1 VTPQARRGTGPV
13 VLDASALLA
22 LLAEEPGADQIEA
35 LLDGAAM
42 STVNLSEVLQKSE
55 QHGIDTEGLEF
66 DLEALG
72 VEFHPFDASQ
82 ARATAD
88 IWARAP
94 RAGLSLG
101 DRACLGLAGRLG
113 VIALTADRSWSRIA
127 RAVGVTVET
136 IR

>member
-1 VTPQARRGTGPV
+1 M
-13 VLDASALLA
+13 LDASALLA
-22 LLAEEPGADQIEA
+22 LLAEEPGADEVEK
-35 LLDGAAM
+35 LLDGSAM

-72 VEFHPFDASQ
+72 VEFHSFDLTQ

-88 IWARAP
+88 VWARAP

-101 DRACLGLAGRLG
+101 DRACLALAHSLG
-113 VIALTADRSWSRIA
+113 GAAVTTDRRWSAAKHGIRVQVI
-127 RAVGVTVET
+127 G
-136 IR
+136 

>member
-1 VTPQARRGTGPV
+1 M
-13 VLDASALLA
+13 LDASALLA
-22 LLAEEPGADQIEA
+22 LLAEEPGADEVEK
-35 LLDGAAM
+35 LLDGSAM

-72 VEFHPFDASQ
+72 VEFHSFDLTQ

-88 IWARAP
+88 VWARAP

-101 DRACLGLAGRLG
+101 DRACLALAHSLG
-113 VIALTADRSWSRIA
+113 GAAVTTDRRWSAAKHGTEVRVIR
-127 RAVGVTVET
+127 
-136 IR
+136 

>member
-1 VTPQARRGTGPV
+1 VRRQRRRGAGPH
-13 VLDASALLA
+13 VLDALAVLA
-22 LLAEEPGADQIEA
+22 LLAEEPGADEVEK
-35 LLDGAAM
+35 LLEGAAI

-72 VEFHPFDASQ
+72 VEFHSFDVTQ

-88 IWARAP
+88 VWARAP

-101 DRACLGLAGRLG
+101 DRACLALAHSLG
-113 VIALTADRSWSRIA
+113 GAAVTTDRRWSAAKHGTEVRVIR
-127 RAVGVTVET
+127 
-136 IR
+136 

>member
-1 VTPQARRGTGPV
+1 MTPQARRGTGPI

-35 LLDGAAM
+35 LLEGAAM

-55 QHGIDTEGLEF
+55 QHGIDIEGLEF

-72 VEFHPFDASQ
+72 VEFHPFDVSQ

-88 IWARAP
+88 IWARA

-101 DRACLGLAGRLG
+101 DRACLALAGSLG
-113 VIALTADRSWSRIA
+113 RTAVTADPRWSAA
-127 RAVGVTVET
+127 RHGIKVRV

>member
-1 VTPQARRGTGPV
+1 MSRQRRRGAGPH

-22 LLAEEPGADQIEA
+22 LLANEPGADEVEE

-72 VEFHPFDASQ
+72 VEFHSFDLTQ

-88 IWARAP
+88 VWARAP

-101 DRACLGLAGRLG
+101 DRACLALAHSLG
-113 VIALTADRSWSRIA
+113 GAAVTTDRRWSAAKHGTEVRVIR
-127 RAVGVTVET
+127 
-136 IR
+136 

>member
-1 VTPQARRGTGPV
+1 MSRQRRRGAGPH

-22 LLAEEPGADQIEA
+22 LLANEPGADEVEE

-72 VEFHPFDASQ
+72 VEFHSFDVTQ

-88 IWARAP
+88 VWARAP

-101 DRACLGLAGRLG
+101 DRACLALAHSLG
-113 VIALTADRSWSRIA
+113 GAAVTTDRRWSAAKHGTEVRVIR
-127 RAVGVTVET
+127 
-136 IR
+136 

>member
-1 VTPQARRGTGPV
+1 MSRQRRRGAGPH

-22 LLAEEPGADQIEA
+22 LLANEPGADEVEK

-72 VEFHPFDASQ
+72 VEFHSFDVTQ

-88 IWARAP
+88 VWARAP

-101 DRACLGLAGRLG
+101 DRACLALAHSLG
-113 VIALTADRSWSRIA
+113 GAAVTTDRRWSAAKHGTEVRVIR
-127 RAVGVTVET
+127 
-136 IR
+136 

>member
-1 VTPQARRGTGPV
+1 

-22 LLAEEPGADQIEA
+22 LLAEEPGADEVEK

-55 QHGIDTEGLEF
+55 QHGIDTEGLDF

-72 VEFHPFDASQ
+72 VEFHPFDLTQ

-88 IWARAP
+88 VWARAP

-101 DRACLGLAGRLG
+101 DRACLALAHSLSGTAVTTDRRWSAAKHG
-113 VIALTADRSWSRIA
+113 TEVRVIR
-127 RAVGVTVET
+127 
-136 IR
+136 

>member
-1 VTPQARRGTGPV
+1 MSRQRRRGAGPH

-22 LLAEEPGADQIEA
+22 LLANEPGADEVEK

-72 VEFHPFDASQ
+72 VEYHSFDVTQ

-88 IWARAP
+88 VWARAP

-101 DRACLGLAGRLG
+101 DRACLALAHSLG
-113 VIALTADRSWSRIA
+113 GAAVTTDRRWSAAKHGTEVRVIR
-127 RAVGVTVET
+127 
-136 IR
+136 

>member
-1 VTPQARRGTGPV
+1 M
-13 VLDASALLA
+13 LDASALLA
-22 LLAEEPGADQIEA
+22 LLAEEPGADEVEE

-42 STVNLSEVLQKSE
+42 STVNLAEVLQKSE

-72 VEFHPFDASQ
+72 LEFHSFDLTQ

-88 IWARAP
+88 LWARVP

-101 DRACLGLAGRLG
+101 DRACLALAGSIAGTAVTTDRRWSAAKHG
-113 VIALTADRSWSRIA
+113 IQVRVIR
-127 RAVGVTVET
+127 
-136 IR
+136 

>member
-1 VTPQARRGTGPV
+1 MTRRPSRRAGPH

-22 LLAEEPGADQIEA
+22 LLAEEPGADEVEE

-42 STVNLSEVLQKSE
+42 ATVNLSEVLQKSE

-72 VEFHPFDASQ
+72 LEFHPLDVTQ
-82 ARATAD
+82 ARATAEV
-88 IWARAP
+88 WARAP
-94 RAGLSLG
+94 RACLSLG
-101 DRACLGLAGRLG
+101 DRACLALAHSLG
-113 VIALTADRSWSRIA
+113 GAAVTADRRWSAAKHAIEVRL
-127 RAVGVTVET
+127 

>member
-1 VTPQARRGTGPV
+1 MRRQRRRGAGPH
-13 VLDASALLA
+13 VLDALAVLA
-22 LLAEEPGADQIEA
+22 LLAEEPGADEVEK
-35 LLDGAAM
+35 LLEGAAI

-72 VEFHPFDASQ
+72 VEFHSFDVTQ

-88 IWARAP
+88 VWARAP

-101 DRACLGLAGRLG
+101 DRACLALAHSLG
-113 VIALTADRSWSRIA
+113 GAAVTTDRRWSAAKHGTEVRVIR
-127 RAVGVTVET
+127 
-136 IR
+136 

>member
-1 VTPQARRGTGPV
+1 MTPQRLRGARPQ

-22 LLAEEPGADQIEA
+22 LLAEEPGADEVEK

-55 QHGIDTEGLEF
+55 QHGIDTEGLDF

-72 VEFHPFDASQ
+72 VEFHLFNLTQ

-88 IWARAP
+88 VWARAP

-101 DRACLGLAGRLG
+101 DRACLALAHSLSGTAVTTDRRWSAAKHG
-113 VIALTADRSWSRIA
+113 TEVRVIR
-127 RAVGVTVET
+127 
-136 IR
+136 

>member
-1 VTPQARRGTGPV
+1 MTRQRRRGVGPH

-22 LLAEEPGADQIEA
+22 LLAEEPGADEVEK
-35 LLDGAAM
+35 LLDGSAM

-72 VEFHPFDASQ
+72 VEFHSFDLTQ
-82 ARATAD
+82 ARATAAD
-88 IWARAP
+88 VWARAP

-101 DRACLGLAGRLG
+101 DRACLALANSLG
-113 VIALTADRSWSRIA
+113 GAAVTTDRRWSAAKHGTEVRVIR
-127 RAVGVTVET
+127 
-136 IR
+136 